1 MTSERVTL
9 PYRHIRLELSPLAR
23 VFLSPG
29 SRPEPLVRLLCR
41 AFRYG
46 RGQRHL
52 LSPLQARDLPHWGE
66 KAPAGFR
73 YVFKVPRLI
82 SHRKRLHDCQDLI
95 EEFTGSVALTGDR
108 FGLALL
114 QLPPGLH
121 QDLPRLETALRAFGD
136 PRRVAVEFRHPSWL
150 KADTRDLLERLGSS
164 FVATDS
170 PQGRPLDW
178 LTGDY
183 GYIRLH
189 GRTRW
194 YDYDYAP
201 AEIEEIAALAEDM
214 VARGAREVYVFF
226 NNDTAAYAP
235 GNAQA
240 LRVRLDAGRSG
251 HSDG

>member
-1 MTSERVTL
+1 MNASRYRIGTSGWSYPHWRGSFY
-9 PYRHIRLELSPLAR
+9 PQDLAR
-23 VFLSPG
+23 
-29 SRPEPLVRLLCR
+29 SRWFAFYAGHFDTVEVNATFYRRFKPETYR
-41 AFRYG
+41 
-46 RGQRHL
+46 
-52 LSPLQARDLPHWGE
+52 HWGE